1 MPIINITKGVNL
13 PPRVTVAG
21 NFAARLLGLLG
32 TASPDPQ
39 KAFYLIPCA
48 GVHTFGMKYPV
59 DVVFLDGQGS
69 VVQLVQNLSPNK
81 MTRIIPAAKSALELS
96 PDTIKASGIQI
107 GDYLK
112 VIIDEHYHGDL
123 QGLKGILHWP
133 ANVFMC
139 FLWGEFFLS
148 SFLHWQQNGS
158 VLNLGL
164 LLVNTLLV
172 FLFLTRRES
181 TEISHH
187 ILDWII
193 PIATVALSMALRAH
207 PSGVRAFIPFAVVIQ
222 LIGILGILSSLMC
235 LGRSFGI
242 VPASRKMKYSGVYKI
257 VRHPLYAS
265 EMIFYC
271 GFVVGNFS
279 AFNLSI
285 VIAILLGQA
294 WRAFSEERLLS
305 RDGKYAE
312 YMGNVPYRFLPGIF

>member
-13 PPRVTVAG
+13 TPRVTVAS

-48 GVHTFGMKYPV
+48 GVHTFGMKYPL
-59 DVVFLDGQGS
+59 DVVFLDGQGR
-69 VVQLVQNLSPNK
+69 VVQLFQNLSPNK
-81 MTRIIPAAKSALELS
+81 ITKIIPAAKSALELS
-96 PDTIKASGIQI
+96 PDTIKANEIQI

-112 VIIDEHYHGDL
+112 VIIDEHDRGDL
-123 QGLKGILHWP
+123 KGLKRILHWP
-133 ANVFMC
+133 INLFMC
-139 FLWGEFFLS
+139 LLWSVFFLS

-158 VLNLGL
+158 GSSLGL

-193 PIATVALSMALRAH
+193 PIATVGLSMMLRPH
-207 PSGVRAFIPFAVVIQ
+207 PSGDRLFIAFAVAIQ
-222 LIGILGILSSLMC
+222 FIGILGILGSLMC

-242 VPASRKMKYSGVYKI
+242 VPANRKIKYSGVYKI
-257 VRHPLYAS
+257 VRHPLYAT
-265 EMIFYC
+265 EMIFYF
-271 GFVVGNFS
+271 GFVAGNFS
-279 AFNLSI
+279 ASNLLI
-285 VIAILLGQA
+285 VIAILLGQM
-294 WRAFSEERLLS
+294 WRALSEEKLLS
-305 RDGKYAE
+305 RDGNYSE
-312 YMGNVPYRFLPGIF
+312 YMKNVRYRFWPGIF